1 MSDIKKTTLNAIHKA
16 LGARM
21 VPFAGWEMP
30 VQYSGVIDEHKAV
43 RETAGLFDVSHMGE
57 IDIQGP
63 HALDFVQLVTT
74 NDASRLEIGQA
85 QYSLIC
91 YPTGCMVDDTIVYR
105 MGDRHYMLCVN
116 ASNVEKDYSW
126 LKEQLTGGHDAQ
138 VTNVSDNYAQIA
150 LQGPKAMAIINSLC
164 GRDLTEIPYFS
175 FDFAEIAGKELMV
188 SRTGYTGEDG
198 VELYLSPSEAPA
210 LWEAIMAA
218 GKEEGI
224 KPVGLGARDTLR
236 LEMKYSLYG
245 NDISADTTALEAKL
259 GWVVKLDKTDFIGK
273 DALLKQ
279 KGEGIGKKLSCF
291 IVEGRGIPRHDYEIH
306 IDGQKVGIVTSG
318 TMSPS
323 MGKGIAMGY
332 IETEFDKA
340 GQEVDIIIRDR
351 AVAAKVVV
359 PPFYKK

>member
-1 MSDIKKTTLNAIHKA
+1 
-16 LGARM
+16 M

-30 VQYSGVIDEHKAV
+30 VQYSGVIDEHRAV
-43 RETAGLFDVSHMGE
+43 REAAGLFDVSHMGE
-57 IDIQGP
+57 IDVKGP

-91 YPTGCMVDDTIVYR
+91 YPTGGMVDDTIVYR
-105 MGDRHYMLCVN
+105 MGDQHYMLCVN

-126 LKEQLTGGHDAQ
+126 LKENLLDRHDAK
-138 VTNVSDNYAQIA
+138 VTNVSSNYAQIA

-164 GRDLTEIPYFS
+164 GRDLREIPYFC
-175 FDFAEIAGKELMV
+175 FDFAEIAGTELMV

-198 VELYLSPSEAPA
+198 VELYLPPDDAPR
-210 LWEAIMAA
+210 LWEAIMDA
-218 GKEEGI
+218 GKGEGL
-224 KPVGLGARDTLR
+224 KPIGLGARDTLR

-245 NDISADTTALEAKL
+245 NDIYAETTALEAKL
-259 GWVVKLDKTDFIGK
+259 GWVVKFNKTDFIGK
-273 DALLKQ
+273 EALLKQ
-279 KGEGIGKKLSCF
+279 NEEGVRKKLACF
-291 IVEGRGIPRHDYEIH
+291 VVEGRGIPRHDYEIH
-306 IDGQKVGIVTSG
+306 INGRKIGIVTSG

-323 MGKGIAMGY
+323 VGVGIAMGY

-340 GQEVDIIIRDR
+340 GQEVDIIIRNK
-351 AVAAKVVV
+351 AVAARVVA